1 MGIAPVF
8 WASFSDYYRIR
19 RFFLILSMV
28 IFAFSSLGCALVNN
42 IGGLVVLRCIQSVS
56 SSAAQS
62 VGAGVVADCYPV
74 ENEVQ
79 RLTNSFW
86 VSLSARLSV
95 SFDLL
100 LLLRLLF
107 TFTNMIYILGPIIG
121 GFLIMS
127 ELTWKATF
135 WFCFAF
141 GMAVFLY
148 LFFLYPETYRD
159 NAKFDA
165 ADVGDA
171 ETIKN
176 VPTTTATHPKINPIE
191 PFSFFDIHLSPLLRL
206 SLVLHLVACLQSK
219 RLSRILWN
227 NITDSMPGKLVSPQ
241 KSSYFLHV
249 YKDSFCHRSQL
260 SRCRCWQY
268 ARNNFER
275 FYFGSTFA
283 TIKTGSRRKTQ
294 GRRST
299 CTQLVAGWT
308 HLYTFR
314 TLTLWMGHH
323 LQS

>member
-191 PFSFFDIHLSPLLRL
+191 PFFLLRHPFIAVASFILGIAFGCMFAVETIIPDLMEQHYGFNAWQTGKPPKKLLFSSCIQRLIL
-206 SLVLHLVACLQSK
+206 SQVSAISVQVLAIC
-219 RLSRILWN
+219 
-227 NITDSMPGKLVSPQ
+227 
-241 KSSYFLHV
+241 
-249 YKDSFCHRSQL
+249 SQ
-260 SRCRCWQY
+260 Q
-268 ARNNFER
+268 F
-275 FYFGSTFA
+275 
-283 TIKTGSRRKTQ
+283 
-294 GRRST
+294 
-299 CTQLVAGWT
+299 
-308 HLYTFR
+308 
-314 TLTLWMGHH
+314 
-323 LQS
+323 